1 MLLLWVAQTADKHEA
16 KPSMK
21 FIACLTSD
29 NALTSAHDVK
39 TGWQETVEL
48 TTLKH
53 EVANGGG

>member
-29 NALTSAHDVK
+29 NALTSAPRRQD
-39 TGWQETVEL
+39 GM
-48 TTLKH
+48 
-53 EVANGGG
+53 AGDR